1 MAARK
6 SEVAVRGSNPE
17 FEQWVE
23 VMQIQADTVDEENP
37 FDARDLMV
45 RANNAST
52 FEEVVEILNGG
63 GTRSARD
70 LVGIVHTINSYS
82 LRRSD
87 SKFAGQGL
95 DLGVFAIVMATVDG
109 EELIYTTGATNIL
122 AILWQAEKFDRL
134 PGLKAVITSRE
145 TPNGELLSLKP
156 HFQ

>member
-1 MAARK
+1 MPARK
-6 SEVAVRGSNPE
+6 TAEVAVRNAE

-23 VMQIQADTVDEENP
+23 VMKLQADQADENP

-45 RANNAST
+45 KANQAST

-70 LVGIVHTINSYS
+70 LVGIVHTINSYE

-95 DLGVFAIVMATVDG
+95 DLGVFAVVMATVDG

-122 AILWQAEKFDRL
+122 AILWQAEKFDRF
-134 PGLKAVITSRE
+134 PLKAAITSRE
-145 TPNGELLSLKP
+145 TANGELLSLKP
-156 HFQ
+156 VTV

>member
-1 MAARK
+1 MPARK
-6 SEVAVRGSNPE
+6 TAEVAVRNVE

-23 VMQIQADTVDEENP
+23 VMQIQADQADEQE

-45 RANNAST
+45 KANQAST

-70 LVGIVHTINSYS
+70 LVGIVHTITHYE

-87 SKFAGQGL
+87 SKYAGQGL
-95 DLGVFAIVMATVDG
+95 DLGVFAVIVATVDG

-122 AILWQAEKFDRL
+122 AILWQAEKFDRF
-134 PGLKAVITSRE
+134 PLKAVITSRE
-145 TPNGELLSLKP
+145 TPKGELLSLKP
-156 HFQ
+156 VTV